1 MKVILSLKLKAIQ
14 ILWALC
20 LVFCSVSIINAQ
32 NLPPK
37 VPTPVEVMAGHER
50 LFFQMVVKKKFTPD
64 SKFGFL
70 SVATFS
76 TGYNNELSALEL
88 VIPVLI
94 NYNFYKDFSIV
105 AGTTINNIVGFA
117 PLAGIQHS
125 FANKEWVAVSIASL
139 FLNSSKSIE
148 LFGIYEYKPKIN
160 SKLDLYSR
168 LQYLYVQNTAE
179 RFHARSYLQLR
190 AGLKK
195 GALNFGLGGNLDQYG
210 PERIFKP
217 NYGVFVGWA
226 FQ

>member
-1 MKVILSLKLKAIQ
+1 MNVILSSKRKGIQ
-14 ILWALC
+14 ILLELC
-20 LVFCSVSIINAQ
+20 LVFCSVSITYAQ
-32 NLPPK
+32 IPAPK

-76 TGYNNELSALEL
+76 TDYSNDMEGLDL
-88 VIPVLI
+88 VVPVLI
-94 NYNFYKDFSIV
+94 TYNFYKDFSIV
-105 AGTTINNIVGFA
+105 AGSTINNSVGFA
-117 PLAGIQHS
+117 PLAGFQHS
-125 FANKEWVAVSIASL
+125 FANKEWVAVSIASV

-160 SKLDLYSR
+160 NTFDLYSR
-168 LQYLYVQNTAE
+168 LQYLYVHNTTE
-179 RFHARSYLQLR
+179 NFHARSYLQLR

-195 GALNFGLGGNLDQYG
+195 NAFNFGLGGNLDQYG
-210 PERIFKP
+210 PEKKFKP
-217 NYGVFVGWA
+217 NYGIFVGWA